1 MCQAFGGA
9 REAHERFALGMLG
22 PIVMT
27 LIFTFPHFIRLERR
41 AIKKVWPL
49 LLLMLWPQYRAARII
64 FLGMIMKDKR
74 WKKEKD
80 IFQKNLSSI
89 GKIFHQETITAYF

>member
-1 MCQAFGGA
+1 MCQDFRGV

-49 LLLMLWPQYRAARII
+49 LLLMLWPQYRATRII
-64 FLGMIMKDKR
+64 FLGMILKDKR

>member
-1 MCQAFGGA
+1 MCQDFGGVHK
-9 REAHERFALGMLG
+9 AHERFALGMLG

-49 LLLMLWPQYRAARII
+49 FLLMLWPQYRAARII
-64 FLGMIMKDKR
+64 FFGMILKDKR
-74 WKKEKD
+74 WKEEKD
-80 IFQKNLSSI
+80 IFQKNVSSI
-89 GKIFHQETITAYF
+89 GTIFH